1 MTAPLPA
8 SPGDPWVPVPLPVI
22 EARRDTADV
31 TTLVLDATAA
41 PCHFAPGQFNMLYR
55 FGLGEAA
62 ISISGDPLEPT
73 RLVHT
78 IRAVGALTRQLCDLE
93 PGDVVGVR
101 GPYGTGWPVQAA
113 DGNDILIVAGGI
125 GLAPLRPAILHVL
138 RERARYGRVVILYG
152 ARNPE
157 DMLFVDELQRWR
169 GRFDA
174 QVEVTV
180 DRAGADWRGPIGV
193 VTRLIA
199 RSRFDPDDTTVM
211 TCGPEVMMRFVV
223 AQLEKH
229 GVPMHNVHV
238 SMERSMRCAVGLCGH
253 CQWGTTLV
261 CRDGPVY
268 SFDKIREHFSTR
280 GL

>member
-1 MTAPLPA
+1 MSAPLPT
-8 SPGDPWVPVPLPVI
+8 GVTDPWVPVALPVV
-22 EARRDTADV
+22 EVRRETSDV
-31 TTLVLDATAA
+31 ATLVLDATTA
-41 PCHFAPGQFNMLYR
+41 PCPFAPGQFNMLYR

-62 ISISGDPLEPT
+62 ISIAGDPADPG

-78 IRAVGALTRQLCDLE
+78 IRAVGALTRQLCSLE
-93 PGDVVGVR
+93 PGAVVGVR
-101 GPYGTGWPVQAA
+101 GPFGRGWPVDEAE
-113 DGNDILIVAGGI
+113 GNDVLFVAGGI

-138 RERARYGRVVILYG
+138 RNRARYGRVVILYG
-152 ARNPE
+152 ARNP
-157 DMLFVDELQRWR
+157 DDLLYLDELRTWR
-169 GRFDA
+169 GRFDT

-180 DRAGADWRGPIGV
+180 DRAGKDWRGPIGV

-223 AQLEKH
+223 AQLRKDE
-229 GVPMHNVHV
+229 VPEENIYV

-253 CQWGTTLV
+253 CQWGRTLV

-268 SFDKIREHFSTR
+268 AFDTVRDHFSVQE
-280 GL
+280 L